1 LPCATAMK
9 VDYSISDVALS
20 IPRMLTREGV
30 VRSFE
35 VRLPEEE
42 MEKLRRAQKSV
53 RSALDGAG
61 VK

>member
-1 LPCATAMK
+1 MK
-9 VDYSISDVALS
+9 GEYGISDVALS